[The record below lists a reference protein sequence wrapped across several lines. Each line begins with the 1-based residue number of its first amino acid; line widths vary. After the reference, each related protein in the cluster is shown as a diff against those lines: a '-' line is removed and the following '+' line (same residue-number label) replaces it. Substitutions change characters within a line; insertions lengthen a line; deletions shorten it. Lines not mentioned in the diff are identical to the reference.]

1 MNSDFTAA
9 ESIIEDMQNHS
20 RLRNRDEGLQYTK
33 PKETDAHELKQRS
46 PETDNSKHID
56 NVSIADEIKTINKP
70 PNQKQK
76 YMNNAAQLL
85 DVNIVKRGRRDC
97 VEISL
102 DDGSRRARMWDV
114 ERAFFV
120 CKKLIGLRVVTDV
133 ANPRKNDQY
142 EWFNNIYL
150 EDD

>member
-1 MNSDFTAA
+1 MV
-9 ESIIEDMQNHS
+9 Q
-20 RLRNRDEGLQYTK
+20 Q
-33 PKETDAHELKQRS
+33 EL
-46 PETDNSKHID
+46 
-56 NVSIADEIKTINKP
+56 V
-70 PNQKQK
+70 QK

-85 DVNIVKRGRRDC
+85 DVNIAKRGRRDC

-114 ERAFFV
+114 ERAFSV
-120 CKKLIGLRVVTDV
+120 CKKLIGFRVVTDV
-133 ANPRKNDQY
+133 ANPQKNDQY